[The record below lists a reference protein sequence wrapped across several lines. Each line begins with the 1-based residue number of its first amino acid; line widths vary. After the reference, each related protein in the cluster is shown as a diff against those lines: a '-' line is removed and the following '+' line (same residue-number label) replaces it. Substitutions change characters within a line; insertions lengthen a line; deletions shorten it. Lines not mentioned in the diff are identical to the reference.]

1 MQSSIFDKPI
11 RTLMNKAL
19 LQVLLVSSSLV
30 FLACTKEEIGLQ
42 ETQCNTTN
50 TKNELEK
57 ELVLSKSLQRSVQ
70 RTHII
75 FVMRLRIFWR

>member
-1 MQSSIFDKPI
+1 
-11 RTLMNKAL
+11 MNKAL